1 MILRVPLVFFFLR
14 EGEEVKFALN
24 RKFLPNVKK
33 IRGGIIIIMIYV
45 GQKCNI
51 VYGIELIY

>member
-33 IRGGIIIIMIYV
+33 IRGGIIIMIYV

-51 VYGIELIY
+51 KLIY